1 MSEPELAPILNS
13 MALAI
18 EKNSN
23 ANNEL
28 VTQQTSVLNTPIKE
42 FLMYIECVKEV
53 LSKRDSY
60 QIVYENSVD
69 ELTKKRNE
77 KENVS

>member
-1 MSEPELAPILNS
+1 